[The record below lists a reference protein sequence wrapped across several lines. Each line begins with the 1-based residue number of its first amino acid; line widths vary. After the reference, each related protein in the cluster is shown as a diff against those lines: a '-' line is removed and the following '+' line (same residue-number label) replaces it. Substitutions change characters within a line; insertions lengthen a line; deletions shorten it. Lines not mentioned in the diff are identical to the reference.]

1 MTPTSAN
8 FCRYC
13 ASLLAVS
20 ALAGCGSVPV
30 ENFYALTADA
40 PLPAPTSS
48 RGFDVFIGPVT
59 LPEMLDRPQLVIQL
73 APNRIV
79 VLEQQRWAQP
89 LASEI
94 QRVVALNLQRQ
105 LVNSRITTQRQAG
118 ATDTAVRV
126 TLEVQRFDSILGKEI
141 NIELSWLVQ
150 HTATDNAIRGRA
162 VAREVVSAPGYD
174 AIMAAHGRALV
185 GLSRE
190 VAEAI
195 MRSAP

>member
-1 MTPTSAN
+1 MKPTSAN
-8 FCRYC
+8 FYRNC
-13 ASLLAVS
+13 ASILAF
-20 ALAGCGSVPV
+20 AIFAGCGSVPV

-48 RGFDVFIGPVT
+48 KGFDVFIGPVT

-73 APNRIV
+73 SPNRIV

-105 LVNSRITTQRQAG
+105 LYNSRIATRRQAG

-141 NIELSWLVQ
+141 SIELSWLVEQ
-150 HTATDNAIRGRA
+150 PAKGVSVRSHA
-162 VAREVVSAPGYD
+162 VAREAVSTSGYD
-174 AIMAAHGRALV
+174 AIMAAHSRALA

>member
-1 MTPTSAN
+1 MKPTSAD

-13 ASLLAVS
+13 AALLAVGFF
-20 ALAGCGSVPV
+20 AGCGSLPV

-40 PLPAPTSS
+40 PLPVPTSS
-48 RGFDVFIGPVT
+48 SGLDVFIGPVT

-73 APNRIV
+73 SPNRIV

-105 LVNSRITTQRQAG
+105 LYNSRIATRRQAG

-126 TLEVQRFDSILGKEI
+126 TLEVQRFDTILGKEI
-141 NIELSWLVQ
+141 SIELSWLVEQ
-150 HTATDNAIRGRA
+150 PAKGVAVRGHA
-162 VAREVVSAPGYD
+162 VAREAVSAPGYD
-174 AIMAAHGRALV
+174 AIMAAHSRALA

-190 VAEAI
+190 VADAI
-195 MRSAP
+195 MRSTP